1 MHLRR
6 VTRYGPIMASKQV
19 DADDKDDWPD
29 DDHIEAADG
38 DNCGDNIIDLEKM
51 LRNAEPEVLINGVG

>member
-1 MHLRR
+1 
-6 VTRYGPIMASKQV
+6 MASKQV

-51 LRNAEPEVLINGVG
+51 LSNAEPEVLINGVG